1 MAFTRRELL
10 SALSAS
16 TFMVHALPLRA
27 VSLTVPEAAPPVHFP
42 QGVAS
47 GDPRPGSIMLW
58 TRAEPTPDAAVTG
71 EAIPLLLQ
79 LSETESFERIVA
91 EHLLG
96 AQADTDY
103 TIRAFIDGLRA
114 GTSYYYRFLGG
125 QNAVSRTGRTRT
137 APAQDTSEDVN
148 LAFVSCQS
156 FEQGYYGS
164 WARMIADDIESES
177 GDQIDFVLHLGD
189 FIYER
194 SWHKRQDGTPQS
206 RYVPDFPDGAH
217 NEINRHAVSLAD
229 YRHLY
234 KTYLSDPHLQAARA
248 RWPFVCTWDDHEF
261 SDDNFQSYSTYSDQ
275 PQLEAQRKM
284 DSNQAW
290 FEFMPAV
297 LEGSS
302 DTHKQDFQAAQLS
315 SEDATANQ
323 QALESL
329 SIYRRL
335 HWGQNLDLILTDN
348 RSYRSAPCIPKHFAE
363 SIDLPMNTVTLV
375 EMADAGR
382 AYNGGNPPECLPYG
396 DGTTPNFARDR
407 EPGSCLGKVQRD
419 WFLQTL
425 DSSKAHWK
433 LWGNSLP
440 MLPLRIDMSSIPFS
454 DYQDSVFNIDPW
466 AGFPHE
472 VSTLMD
478 AVSERS
484 ITGLVSLSGD
494 HHTHGAATINRS
506 ASEPDSPARTVD
518 FTVAGISSSPL
529 FTNVYHQAKK
539 SSTEFFS
546 LVSADFEGEAVPM
559 WNMTLQQGVMASTAM
574 DRTGVK
580 TLADWI
586 GPNAANPGL
595 SFVDTTANGYG
606 LARFTDTTLE
616 VSLVAM
622 SDLTKPFTTA
632 PAIKYT
638 ARFSL
643 PLWLANEPPILEG
656 PTFDGPAPFPYTAS
670 QV

>member
-1 MAFTRRELL
+1 MALTRRELL
-10 SALSAS
+10 TALSAS

-27 VSLTVPEAAPPVHFP
+27 ANLTLPDDAPSVHFP

-47 GDPRPGSIMLW
+47 GDPRADSIMLW
-58 TRAEPTPDAAVTG
+58 TRAEPLPGTEVTNTPV
-71 EAIPLLLQ
+71 PLLLQ
-79 LSETESFERIVA
+79 LSENESFERIVA
-91 EHLLG
+91 QKLL
-96 AQADTDY
+96 ATTAETDY
-103 TIRAFIDGLRA
+103 TVRAFVDGLRS
-114 GTSYYYRFLGG
+114 GTTLYYRFLGG
-125 QNAVSRTGRTRT
+125 QGAASRTGRTQT
-137 APAQDTSEDVN
+137 APARDAAADVN

-164 WARMIADDIESES
+164 WARMIADDIETE
-177 GDQIDFVLHLGD
+177 GDKQIDFVLHLGD

-206 RYVPDFPDGAH
+206 RYVPDFPDGAR
-217 NEINRHAVSLAD
+217 NEINRHAISLAD

-261 SDDNFQSYSTYSDQ
+261 SDDNFQSYSTYGDE
-275 PQLEAQRKM
+275 PKLEAQRKL

-297 LEGSS
+297 LDEIP
-302 DTHKQDFQAAQLS
+302 DTQAHGFEATALATQDTA
-315 SEDATANQ
+315 ANQ

-335 HWGQNLDLILTDN
+335 HWGQYLDLILTDN

-363 SIDLPMNTVTLV
+363 TIDLPMNTVTLV

-382 AYNGGNPPECLPYG
+382 TFNDGNPPEFLPYG
-396 DGTTPNFARDR
+396 DGTTPNFARER
-407 EPGSCLGKVQRD
+407 EPGSCLGKTQRD
-419 WFLQTL
+419 WFVQTL
-425 DSSKAHWK
+425 ESSQANWK

-440 MLPLRIDMSSIPFS
+440 LLPLRIDMSSIPFS

-472 VSTLMD
+472 VSLLMD
-478 AVSERS
+478 AVGDLN

-494 HHTHGAATINRS
+494 HHTHGAATVSRS
-506 ASEPDSPARTVD
+506 ASEPDSIPRTVD

-529 FTNVYHQAKK
+529 FSNVYHQAKK
-539 SSTEFFS
+539 SSPEFFS
-546 LVSADFEGEAVPM
+546 LVSADLDGETFPM
-559 WNMTLQQGVMASTAM
+559 WNMTLQQGVLASTAV
-574 DRTGVK
+574 DRTGVM

-586 GPNAANPGL
+586 GPNRANPGL
-595 SFVDTTANGYG
+595 AFVDTTANGYG
-606 LARFTDTTLE
+606 LARFTDKTLE

-632 PAIKYT
+632 PSIDYT
-638 ARFSL
+638 ARFTL
-643 PLWLANEPPILEG
+643 DLWQADGRPVLEG
-656 PTFDGPAPFPYTAS
+656 PIFDGQAPFPYTA
-670 QV
+670 

>member
-16 TFMVHALPLRA
+16 TFMVHALPLGA
-27 VSLTVPEAAPPVHFP
+27 VNLTVPDAAPPVHFP

-47 GDPRPGSIMLW
+47 GDPRPDSIMLW
-58 TRAEPTPDAAVTG
+58 TRAEPIPGSAVTQ
-71 EAIPLLLQ
+71 ETIPILLQ
-79 LSETESFERIVA
+79 LSETDSFERIVA
-91 EHLLG
+91 EHLLA

-103 TIRAFIDGLRA
+103 TIRAFIDGLRSD
-114 GTSYYYRFLGG
+114 TSYYYRFLGG
-125 QNAVSRTGRTRT
+125 HNAVSRTGRTRT
-137 APAQDTSEDVN
+137 APAQDTAADVN

-164 WARMIADDIESES
+164 WARMIADDIESEP
-177 GDQIDFVLHLGD
+177 DKQIDFVLHLGD

-217 NEINRHAVSLAD
+217 NEINRHAISLAD

-234 KTYLSDPHLQAARA
+234 RTYLSDPHLQAARA

-261 SDDNFQSYSTYSDQ
+261 SDDNFQSYSTYSDE
-275 PQLEAQRKM
+275 PQLEARRKM

-297 LEGSS
+297 LDDASG
-302 DTHKQDFQAAQLS
+302 THKQAFQATSLS
-315 SEDATANQ
+315 SEDAAANQ

-363 SIDLPMNTVTLV
+363 SIDLPMNTATLV

-382 AYNGGNPPECLPYG
+382 AYNDGNPPEYLPYG

-407 EPGSCLGKVQRD
+407 EPGSCLGDVQRD
-419 WFLQTL
+419 WFLQAL
-425 DSSKAHWK
+425 DSSKANWK

-506 ASEPDSPARTVD
+506 ASEPNSPARTVD

-546 LVSADFEGEAVPM
+546 LVSADYEGESVPM
-559 WNMTLQQGVMASTAM
+559 WNMTLQQGVMASTAL

-586 GPNAANPGL
+586 GPNPANPGL

-606 LARFTDTTLE
+606 LARFTDTNLE

-622 SDLTKPFTTA
+622 SDLTKPFTAA

-643 PLWLANEPPILEG
+643 ALWLANDQPILEG
-656 PTFDGPAPFPYTAS
+656 PTFDGPAPFPYTSS